1 MKFSNIEINN
11 FRQYYNS
18 VYVDLETNDE
28 RNIVI
33 IGGRNGYGK
42 TNFLLSIVWC
52 LFGDK
57 ISQIDENFKKE
68 IQKEKNY
75 SSFMQQ
81 SINWTAKKENKTKF
95 FVSITISDIE
105 LPELRVLNSNTN
117 SIVIKR
123 TFDVASMNETLSIT
137 DVTSNLEIF
146 DDESDKVNF
155 INDYIIPID
164 AAKFVFFD
172 AEKIAEIA
180 NLSIKDEGSFINDAL
195 GKILGLDTYE
205 TLIEDI
211 EFYINSLKKEG
222 ASKNLQE
229 QIINNEKAIEISEDQ
244 INKLEEENAE
254 SLKKIDD
261 LKKDIREYDDVILKH
276 SKKGNS
282 TFDRNAIIIEIDKLK
297 AKEVELNERF
307 NELSEII
314 PLAILTGKLEEVK
327 EHLEIQEKNEL
338 SQNSSKENSDK
349 IENFIELLFNK
360 PPEPE
365 NSTMSLKDKMFYYE
379 KAQTLGSQL
388 FKENGEYTEL
398 EFEHD
403 LNNSEKKLIA
413 DAINLVNTQSKDLFK
428 TTIEEFNEIKVKLSD
443 LNKTLSKVDADLED
457 ELILEYSSKK
467 ETADYNITEK
477 NRQIGENNQQIT
489 KLRSDIVRLNQQL
502 VTLVKKVDIN
512 EQNKLKIQK
521 SNQYIDVLH
530 QFLDEQKNK
539 HKDSLEETIL
549 SELKILMHKLNSE
562 PNQTKFIEDVK
573 VTILASGQG
582 MKITLF
588 DQDDI
593 EIRKESLSSGEKQIY
608 ISCLIK
614 AILKES
620 IKSLPIFIDTPLG
633 RLDEEHRDSI
643 TKKYYPALS
652 EQVVLFS
659 TNSEITPKR
668 FKEISGN
675 ISKSYLLFND
685 GVNTNLKSGYFNTIS
700 ND

>member
-18 VYVDLETNDE
+18 VNVDLETNDE
-28 RNIVI
+28 KNIVI

-95 FVSITISDIE
+95 SVSIKISDIE
-105 LPELRVLNSNTN
+105 LPELRTLNSKTD
-117 SIVIKR
+117 SIIIKR
-123 TFDVASMNETLSIT
+123 TFDVASMNETLSIIDT
-137 DVTSNLEIF
+137 ALNLEIF
-146 DDESDKVNF
+146 DDESDKINF

-172 AEKIAEIA
+172 AEKISEIA

-244 INKLEEENAE
+244 INNLEEENAE
-254 SLKKIDD
+254 RLKEIDD
-261 LKKDIREYDDVILKH
+261 LKKKIREYDNLISQH
-276 SKKGNS
+276 SKQGNS
-282 TFDRNAIIIEIDKLK
+282 TFDRNAVIIEIDKLK

-327 EHLEIQEKNEL
+327 EHLDIQEINEL

-349 IENFIELLFNK
+349 IENFIEQLFNK
-360 PPEPE
+360 PPEPD

-413 DAINLVNTQSKDLFK
+413 DAINLVNTQSKDLFE

-477 NRQIGENNQQIT
+477 NRQIGENSQQIT

-512 EQNKLKIQK
+512 ELNKLKIQK
-521 SNQYIDVLH
+521 SNQYIDVLN

-539 HKDSLEETIL
+539 HKGSLEATIL

-588 DQDDI
+588 DQDDN

-620 IKSLPIFIDTPLG
+620 VQNLPIFIDTPLG

-685 GVNTNLKSGYFNTIS
+685 GVNTKLKTGYFNS
-700 ND
+700 YEN